1 MPNTQ
6 PAGLLHLLTVY
17 EHPTAHRMV
26 CHAHSIS
33 LERGVFPG
41 DSVLPAN
48 SPPGAATAPPGC
60 REEIPTA

>member
-6 PAGLLHLLTVY
+6 PAGLLHLLNVY

-26 CHAHSIS
+26 CHAHSVS
-33 LERGVFPG
+33 LERGVFP